1 MLLALKFTF
10 PVQAEVQL
18 KKFELLKDKEA
29 QPIGKSTAKVSTEP
43 KIVQYLHHNRFH
55 NYPETKEKCLIPTI
69 CKEVHDFH
77 DFTGSFWGVICAA
90 EVGSSVIAGAE
101 KALSGTI

>member
-69 CKEVHDFH
+69 CKEVHDF
-77 DFTGSFWGVICAA
+77 TGSFWGVICAA
-90 EVGSSVIAGAE
+90 EVGSSVIARAE